1 MSKPYDY
8 MVARMLLNIANKSE
22 GLELSTVE
30 HASGEVRSSTCLHWG
45 TSCTHDRTAMS
56 CSVVARER
64 GFQER
69 CRRNCLVMYEAIR
82 FRSAAVVMR

>member
-30 HASGEVRSSTCLHWG
+30 HASGEVRSSTCLPW
-45 TSCTHDRTAMS
+45 ALL
-56 CSVVARER
+56 ARMILPR
-64 GFQER
+64 
-69 CRRNCLVMYEAIR
+69 
-82 FRSAAVVMR
+82 